1 MKNKWTVND
10 FISLAIFNMIIFV
23 AWMIGAM
30 TNIFLG
36 EIYSQIISGL
46 LATPFMFVLANKV
59 NKRGVF
65 LCSALCLGLLMAI
78 LGMVY
83 YIIIYIVFGMVV
95 ELICWKKGS
104 YQHPLKLTIGMAV
117 YQIGY
122 VLAGVFPLFM
132 FRKQYLQSLEASYT
146 TPESL
151 NHMLYYY
158 ETPSMILGMCA
169 MATVGVLIGGLIGN
183 SLLNRHVKKASLL

>member
-10 FISLAIFNMIIFV
+10 FITLAIFNMVMFI

-30 TNIFLG
+30 TNVFLG
-36 EIYSQIISGL
+36 ELVSQVISGL
-46 LATPFMFVLANKV
+46 LATPFMLIMANKV

-65 LCSALCLGLLMAI
+65 LLSALCMGIFMAV

-83 YIIIYIVFGMVV
+83 YMIIYIVFSIVA
-95 ELICWKKGS
+95 ELICWRNGS
-104 YQHPLKLTIGMAV
+104 YQNPVKLTIGMIF
-117 YQIGY
+117 YQISY

-132 FRKQYLQSLEASYT
+132 FRQQYLKALASSYT

-158 ETPSMILGMCA
+158 ETPSMIAAMCA
-169 MATVGVLIGGLIGN
+169 MAVVGVIIGGFIGN
-183 SLLNRHVKKASLL
+183 SLLNRHVKRAKLI